1 VDWSEAAVA
10 GQVMSF
16 SVKIEMPSHPRVLSV
31 VRSTVLQFASAVGFS
46 EEESRQL
53 VLAVDEALA
62 NVIRHA
68 YGNRFDQAIELTVR
82 RLAEDSVAPGACND
96 GIEFTLVDFGQPA
109 EPGALKGRP
118 LDEIRPGGLG
128 MHLITSIMDEVKY
141 EPLPGRNQMRLV
153 KRLNAQKNPK
163 GE

>member
-1 VDWSEAAVA
+1 MA
-10 GQVMSF
+10 F

-31 VRSTVLQFASAVGFS
+31 VRSTVLQFASAVGFT
-46 EEESRQL
+46 EEECRQL

-68 YGNRFDQAIELTVR
+68 YDNRVDQTIELTCR
-82 RLAEDSVAPGACND
+82 RLAADNVEPGACAND
-96 GIEFTLVDFGQPA
+96 GIEFLLVDYGRPA
-109 EPGALKGRP
+109 DPKSLKGRP

-153 KRLNAQKNPK
+153 KTLGRKPASG